1 MGADT
6 ALNNIVSAVDK
17 IKQSAVAARRVFVVE
32 VMGGKVWLPGAD
44 ERAGDAERVY
54 LHEGVTL
61 QDLVQDVN
69 NLITGFSHGKRLGLM
84 IRNEMVN
91 PTYDTRFMTALF
103 EEEGGDLF
111 EVRQAILGHIQQ
123 GGSPTPFDRNFA
135 SRLAADCID
144 YFTRLAAGEEEAQS
158 SVVGLLGRT
167 YEFTPFEDVPRLLN
181 RKDRRPLD
189 QWWMALRP
197 LARIL
202 AQPGPSAHP
211 AEEAVITA
219 G

>member
-1 MGADT
+1 MGALAT
-6 ALNNIVSAVDK
+6 
-17 IKQSAVAARRVFVVE
+17 
-32 VMGGKVWLPGAD
+32 G
-44 ERAGDAERVY
+44 AERVY
-54 LHEGVTL
+54 LHEEGVTL
-61 QDLVQDVN
+61 EDLVHDVN
-69 NLITGFSHGKRLGLM
+69 MLVAGFSQGKRLGLM

-91 PTYDTRFMTALF
+91 PTYDTRFMAALF

-144 YFTRLAAGEEEAQS
+144 LFTRFAADAEESLSCVA
-158 SVVGLLGRT
+158 GLLQRNYT
-167 YEFTPFEDVPRLLN
+167 FTPLEDVPRLMN

-202 AQPGPSAHP
+202 AQPGPSAR
-211 AEEAVITA
+211 AVQEELETA